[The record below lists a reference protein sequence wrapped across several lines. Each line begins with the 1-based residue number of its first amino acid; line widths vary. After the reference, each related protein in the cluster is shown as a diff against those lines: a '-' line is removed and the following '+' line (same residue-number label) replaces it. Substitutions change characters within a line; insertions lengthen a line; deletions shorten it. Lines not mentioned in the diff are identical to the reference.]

1 MHIENFDDKL
11 IIYINKKINLE
22 EISNVLLKSK
32 ALGLDIKL
40 YDNIVFYEDDILGTI
55 LELTNENDS
64 YFTTFDMNISLSK
77 EKSFLLKIEENA
89 DIDIKKDIYKYKNNY
104 YMQIKENDFIKIGRL
119 LEYSKIIYGSI
130 VKKIK
135 KDKNKINGG
144 IVVWE
149 KMLLH

>member
-40 YDNIVFYEDDILGTI
+40 YDNIVLYEDEILGTI

-135 KDKNKINGG
+135 KTKKKINGG
-144 IVVWE
+144 IVV
-149 KMLLH
+149 

>member
-40 YDNIVFYEDDILGTI
+40 YDNIVLYEDEILGTI

-77 EKSFLLKIEENA
+77 EKSFLLKIGENA

-135 KDKNKINGG
+135 KTKNKVNGG
-144 IVVWE
+144 IVV
-149 KMLLH
+149 

>member
-1 MHIENFDDKL
+1 M
-11 IIYINKKINLE
+11 
-22 EISNVLLKSK
+22 
-32 ALGLDIKL
+32 
-40 YDNIVFYEDDILGTI
+40 YEDEILGTI

-135 KDKNKINGG
+135 KTKNKVNGG
-144 IVVWE
+144 IVV
-149 KMLLH
+149 

>member
-40 YDNIVFYEDDILGTI
+40 YDNIVLYEDEILGTI

-119 LEYSKIIYGSI
+119 LKYSKIIYGSI

-135 KDKNKINGG
+135 KTKNKVNGG
-144 IVVWE
+144 IVV
-149 KMLLH
+149 

>member
-40 YDNIVFYEDDILGTI
+40 YDNIVLYEDEILGTI

-135 KDKNKINGG
+135 QTKNKVNGG
-144 IVVWE
+144 IVV
-149 KMLLH
+149 

>member
-40 YDNIVFYEDDILGTI
+40 YDNIVLYEDEILGTI

-135 KDKNKINGG
+135 KPKNKVNGG
-144 IVVWE
+144 IVV
-149 KMLLH
+149 

>member
-40 YDNIVFYEDDILGTI
+40 YDNIVLYEDEILGTI

-104 YMQIKENDFIKIGRL
+104 YMQIKENDFIKKGRI

-135 KDKNKINGG
+135 KTKNKVNGG
-144 IVVWE
+144 IVV
-149 KMLLH
+149 

>member
-1 MHIENFDDKL
+1 MHIENFGDKL

-40 YDNIVFYEDDILGTI
+40 YDNIVLYEDEILGTI

-135 KDKNKINGG
+135 KTKNKVNGG

-149 KMLLH
+149 KM

>member
-40 YDNIVFYEDDILGTI
+40 YDNIVLYEDEILGTI

-104 YMQIKENDFIKIGRL
+104 YMQIKENDFIKIGQL

-135 KDKNKINGG
+135 KTKNKVNGG
-144 IVVWE
+144 IVV
-149 KMLLH
+149 

>member
-40 YDNIVFYEDDILGTI
+40 YDNIVLYEDEILGTI

-89 DIDIKKDIYKYKNNY
+89 DIDIKNDIYKYKNNY

-135 KDKNKINGG
+135 KTKNKVNGG
-144 IVVWE
+144 IVV
-149 KMLLH
+149 

>member
-40 YDNIVFYEDDILGTI
+40 YDNIVLYEDEILGTI

-135 KDKNKINGG
+135 KTKNKINGG
-144 IVVWE
+144 IVV
-149 KMLLH
+149 

>member
-40 YDNIVFYEDDILGTI
+40 YDNIVLYEDEILGTI

-77 EKSFLLKIEENA
+77 EKSFLLKIEENT

-135 KDKNKINGG
+135 KPKNKVNGG

-149 KMLLH
+149 KM

>member
-40 YDNIVFYEDDILGTI
+40 YDNIVLYEDEILGTI

-104 YMQIKENDFIKIGRL
+104 YMQIKENDFIKIGCL

-135 KDKNKINGG
+135 KPKNKVNGG
-144 IVVWE
+144 IVV
-149 KMLLH
+149 

>member
-40 YDNIVFYEDDILGTI
+40 YDNIVLYEDEILGTI

-77 EKSFLLKIEENA
+77 EKSFLLRIEENA

-135 KDKNKINGG
+135 KTKNKVNGG

-149 KMLLH
+149 KM

>member
-40 YDNIVFYEDDILGTI
+40 YDNIVLYEDEILGTI

-64 YFTTFDMNISLSK
+64 YFTTFDMNVSLSK

-135 KDKNKINGG
+135 KTKNKVNGG
-144 IVVWE
+144 IVV
-149 KMLLH
+149 

>member
-40 YDNIVFYEDDILGTI
+40 YDNIVLYEDEILGTI

-64 YFTTFDMNISLSK
+64 FFTTFDMNISLSK

-135 KDKNKINGG
+135 KTKNKVNGG
-144 IVVWE
+144 IVV
-149 KMLLH
+149 

>member
-1 MHIENFDDKL
+1 MHIENFDDKQ

-40 YDNIVFYEDDILGTI
+40 YDNIVLYEDEILGTI

-135 KDKNKINGG
+135 KTKNKVNGG
-144 IVVWE
+144 IVV
-149 KMLLH
+149 

>member
-40 YDNIVFYEDDILGTI
+40 YDNIVLYEDEILGTI

-77 EKSFLLKIEENA
+77 EKSFLLKVEENA

-135 KDKNKINGG
+135 KTKNKVNGG
-144 IVVWE
+144 IVV
-149 KMLLH
+149 

>member
-40 YDNIVFYEDDILGTI
+40 YDNIVLYEDEILGTI

-104 YMQIKENDFIKIGRL
+104 YMQIKENDFIQIGRL

-135 KDKNKINGG
+135 KTKNKVNGG
-144 IVVWE
+144 IVV
-149 KMLLH
+149 

>member
-1 MHIENFDDKL
+1 MHMENFDDKL

-40 YDNIVFYEDDILGTI
+40 YDNIVLYEDEILGTI

-135 KDKNKINGG
+135 KTKNKVNGG
-144 IVVWE
+144 IVV
-149 KMLLH
+149 

>member
-11 IIYINKKINLE
+11 IIYINKKINIE

-40 YDNIVFYEDDILGTI
+40 YDNIVLYEDEILGTI

-135 KDKNKINGG
+135 KTKNKVNGG
-144 IVVWE
+144 IVV
-149 KMLLH
+149 

>member
-40 YDNIVFYEDDILGTI
+40 YDNIVLYEDEILGTI

-135 KDKNKINGG
+135 KTKNKVNGV

-149 KMLLH
+149 KM

>member
-11 IIYINKKINLE
+11 IIYINKKINVE

-40 YDNIVFYEDDILGTI
+40 YDNIVLYEDEILGTI

-135 KDKNKINGG
+135 KTKNKVNGG
-144 IVVWE
+144 IVV
-149 KMLLH
+149 

>member
-40 YDNIVFYEDDILGTI
+40 YDNIVLYEDEILGTI

-135 KDKNKINGG
+135 KTKNKVNGG
-144 IVVWE
+144 IVV
-149 KMLLH
+149 

>member
-40 YDNIVFYEDDILGTI
+40 YDNIVLYEDEILGTI

-89 DIDIKKDIYKYKNNY
+89 DIDI
-104 YMQIKENDFIKIGRL
+104 IKIGRL

-135 KDKNKINGG
+135 KTKNKVNGG

-149 KMLLH
+149 KM

>member
-40 YDNIVFYEDDILGTI
+40 YDNIVLYEDEILGTI

-135 KDKNKINGG
+135 KTKNKINGG

-149 KMLLH
+149 KM

>member
-40 YDNIVFYEDDILGTI
+40 YDNIVLYEDEILGTI
-55 LELTNENDS
+55 LELKNENDS

-135 KDKNKINGG
+135 KTKNKVNGG

-149 KMLLH
+149 KM

>member
-40 YDNIVFYEDDILGTI
+40 YDNIVLYEDEILGTI

-104 YMQIKENDFIKIGRL
+104 YIQIKENDFIKIGRL

-135 KDKNKINGG
+135 KTKNKVNGG
-144 IVVWE
+144 IVV
-149 KMLLH
+149 

>member
-11 IIYINKKINLE
+11 LIYINKKINLE

-40 YDNIVFYEDDILGTI
+40 YDNIVLYEDEILGTI

-135 KDKNKINGG
+135 KTKNKVNGG
-144 IVVWE
+144 IVV
-149 KMLLH
+149 

>member
-40 YDNIVFYEDDILGTI
+40 YDNIVLYEDEILGTI

-89 DIDIKKDIYKYKNNY
+89 DIDIKKDIYKYK
-104 YMQIKENDFIKIGRL
+104 
-119 LEYSKIIYGSI
+119 IITI
-130 VKKIK
+130 CK
-135 KDKNKINGG
+135 
-144 IVVWE
+144 
-149 KMLLH
+149 

>member
-40 YDNIVFYEDDILGTI
+40 YDNIVLYEDEILGTI

-135 KDKNKINGG
+135 KPKNKVNGG

-149 KMLLH
+149 KM

>member
-40 YDNIVFYEDDILGTI
+40 YDNIVLYEDEILGTI

-104 YMQIKENDFIKIGRL
+104 YMQIKEDDFIKIGRL

-135 KDKNKINGG
+135 KTKNKVNGG
-144 IVVWE
+144 IVV
-149 KMLLH
+149 

>member
-40 YDNIVFYEDDILGTI
+40 YDNIVLYEDEILGTI

-89 DIDIKKDIYKYKNNY
+89 DIDIKKDNYKYKNNY
-104 YMQIKENDFIKIGRL
+104 YMKKKEKDIIKIGRL

-135 KDKNKINGG
+135 KTKNKVNGG
-144 IVVWE
+144 IVV
-149 KMLLH
+149 

>member
-40 YDNIVFYEDDILGTI
+40 YDNIVLYEDEILGTI

-64 YFTTFDMNISLSK
+64 YFTTFDKNISLSK
-77 EKSFLLKIEENA
+77 EKSFLLKTEENA

-135 KDKNKINGG
+135 KTKNKVNGG
-144 IVVWE
+144 IVV
-149 KMLLH
+149 

>member
-40 YDNIVFYEDDILGTI
+40 YDNIVLYEDEILGTI
-55 LELTNENDS
+55 LELTKENDS

-135 KDKNKINGG
+135 KTKNKVNGG
-144 IVVWE
+144 IVV
-149 KMLLH
+149 

>member
-40 YDNIVFYEDDILGTI
+40 YDNIVLYEDEILGTI

-135 KDKNKINGG
+135 KTKNKVNGG

-149 KMLLH
+149 KM

>member
-40 YDNIVFYEDDILGTI
+40 YDNIVLYEDEILGTI

-77 EKSFLLKIEENA
+77 EKSFLLKVEENA
-89 DIDIKKDIYKYKNNY
+89 DINIKKDIYKYKNNY

-135 KDKNKINGG
+135 KTKNKVNGG

-149 KMLLH
+149 KM

>member
-1 MHIENFDDKL
+1 MHIENFGDKL

-40 YDNIVFYEDDILGTI
+40 YDNIVLYEDEILGTI

-135 KDKNKINGG
+135 KTKNKVNGG
-144 IVVWE
+144 IVV
-149 KMLLH
+149 